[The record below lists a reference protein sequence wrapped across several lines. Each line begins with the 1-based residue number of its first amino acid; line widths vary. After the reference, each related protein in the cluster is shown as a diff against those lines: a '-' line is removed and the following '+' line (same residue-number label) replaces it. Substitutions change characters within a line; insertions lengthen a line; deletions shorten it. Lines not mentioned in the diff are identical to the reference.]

1 MSGDGCKQEAKTPES
16 FADLAPDSWAELRAK
31 TKVKPLWQ
39 QDDLFHVATRYPRK
53 PEAPQVDRLARILRH
68 GLLAPARFPER
79 LVLSDLS
86 ITVTGSS
93 VPYDSLIF
101 LHRFGPQSGIYIARE
116 PGRFAVFID
125 PVIPVLTPESLE
137 PDWVIL
143 CRDEVYV
150 PDYIAPE
157 KLIGVAVHPADA
169 ETVTSE
175 MIDDFRRLEIPLY
188 DFDGNVLWPNML

>member
-1 MSGDGCKQEAKTPES
+1 MSGHGCKQEAKTPER
-16 FADLAPDSWAELRAK
+16 FADLAPDSWAEFRAK
-31 TKVKPLWQ
+31 RKVKPLWQ
-39 QDDLFHVATRYPRK
+39 QDDLFHATTRYPRK
-53 PEAPQVDRLARILRH
+53 ANAPPVDRLARILKY
-68 GLLAPARFPER
+68 GLLAPAHCQDGS
-79 LVLSDLS
+79 VLSDLS

-101 LHRFGPQSGIYIARE
+101 LHRFGPQSGIYITRE

-125 PVIPVLTPESLE
+125 PAISVLTPETLE
-137 PDWVIL
+137 RDWVIL

-157 KLIGVAVHPADA
+157 KLIGVAVHPADT
-169 ETVTSE
+169 ETVTIE

-188 DFDGNVLWPNML
+188 DFGGNVLWPNM